1 MGQKQTWD
9 VLVSVM
15 MNLVVKFSLEGNCA
29 DSDVYSPA
37 LTTNSAKPEI
47 ERHMAFV
54 TQREDSTGNE
64 ISLRF
69 EFVSCSLASG

>member
-1 MGQKQTWD
+1 MGRSCLRDDELGRKILSRGQD
-9 VLVSVM
+9 
-15 MNLVVKFSLEGNCA
+15 CA
-29 DSDVYSPA
+29 GSDVYSPA